1 MCVIFLWFP
10 PPVILFSRQHVEHAD
25 NTFFLK
31 KDFCCWTNSMWK
43 RDRERRVIFVFVLHS
58 FSSLCTS
65 RSWGFRM
72 SLTGGRQT
80 LDLVYTQTFLKTFVS
95 DRKFCKKTN
104 QQEWSQDD
112 WSSRHNER
120 AVGGVFA
127 ASSRVFFFLFFLRF
141 CGCRCV
147 CVCFFVYVHYS
158 GPSNYPNIQ
167 LCHYPARLLIS
178 LSLLNKNPWLIV
190 YTLLYSR

>member
-1 MCVIFLWFP
+1 M
-10 PPVILFSRQHVEHAD
+10 
-25 NTFFLK
+25 
-31 KDFCCWTNSMWK
+31 
-43 RDRERRVIFVFVLHS
+43 
-58 FSSLCTS
+58 
-65 RSWGFRM
+65 
-72 SLTGGRQT
+72 
-80 LDLVYTQTFLKTFVS
+80 YTQTFFKKHLYQIDNFV
-95 DRKFCKKTN
+95 RKQTN
-104 QQEWSQDD
+104 K
-112 WSSRHNER
+112 NE
-120 AVGGVFA
+120 AKMIDPPVITNVQWEEFSLHLLVF
-127 ASSRVFFFLFFLRF
+127 FFFLFFLRF